1 MTSLKG
7 AKNSCTVIDAEICN
21 ISQYADAIASGGDPE
36 LEAEH
41 IRESVVIIE
50 NAMLSITDYMEGIEK
65 TIEEL
70 EKIKEVLELWKI

>member
-7 AKNSCTVIDAEICN
+7 AKNSCAVVDTEIWN
-21 ISQYADAIASGGDPE
+21 ISQYADAIANGGDPE

-50 NAMLSITDYMEGIEK
+50 NEVPNITDYIEGMEK
-65 TIEEL
+65 A
-70 EKIKEVLELWKI
+70 IKELGRLMEVLGLWKM